1 MQLWKGL
8 MMKMGIAN
16 KGKFFLFCVAAF
28 LLIFMAGCGQSLKDR
43 AGLEIVM
50 HAVEDGNIEKTK
62 ELLGKGTSPNSQ
74 NEKTGISLLSIAAS
88 KGNAAMADLLLK
100 SGANINLTD
109 KNGNTALME
118 AAKNG
123 YGNVVKL
130 LMSAGAKADAKNNDG
145 MTAIALAE
153 KNNKKDIASYIKSY
167 GSNKNENTTVAKE
180 SNLPMW
186 SLVGPSKWVGGIS
199 NLKVRLEI
207 TDQEGPAILGVLVH
221 SEGKISV
228 AHIRGAFDD
237 NGVLKFNYKDSW
249 ENEGTGTLKI
259 ISKKNMILQ
268 TAETVRGKMANMRI
282 VPGEYFLDRGNY

>member
-1 MQLWKGL
+1 MQFWKGL
-8 MMKMGIAN
+8 MIIMGIAN
-16 KGKFFLFCVAAF
+16 KGKFILFCVAAF
-28 LLIFMAGCGQSLKDR
+28 LLITMAGCGQSLKDR

-100 SGANINLTD
+100 SGANINITD

-186 SLVGPSKWVGGIS
+186 AVGPGQWVGGR
-199 NLKVRLEI
+199 NKLQVRLEI
-207 TDQEGPAILGVLVH
+207 QAQEGPVIKAILIH
-221 SEGKISV
+221 SEGKIST
-228 AHIRGAFDD
+228 ANITEAFDD
-237 NGVLKFNYKDSW
+237 NGVLKFRYKDSW
-249 ENEGTGTLKI
+249 YNEGNGTLKI
-259 ISKKNMILQ
+259 VDRQTMVLQ
-268 TAETVRGKMANMRI
+268 TTESVRSEMANMRI
-282 VPGEYFLDRGNY
+282 MPGEYVLKKAS